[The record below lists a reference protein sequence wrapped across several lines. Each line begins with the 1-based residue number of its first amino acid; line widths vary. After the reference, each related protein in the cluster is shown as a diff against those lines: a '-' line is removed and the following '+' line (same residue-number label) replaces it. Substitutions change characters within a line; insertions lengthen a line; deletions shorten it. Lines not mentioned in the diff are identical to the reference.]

1 MLYVV
6 PTPIGN
12 LGDMTFRAVETL
24 REVHVIACEDTRTS
38 SKLMRHYGIETPTVS
53 YHEHNERS
61 RTPQLVRRMAA
72 GEKVALISDA
82 GMPGVSDPG
91 FYLVRECVREGIEV
105 TVLPGASAVIAA
117 VVGSGIPCD
126 RFVYEGFLPPKKGRQ
141 RRLESLKSE
150 QRSIVLFESPHRIKR
165 TLRDLMSTLGSERRV
180 ALAREISK
188 VHEEYIRGS
197 LEEVVKHLE
206 VQDKPKGEFVVVVE
220 GSRG

>member
-24 REVHVIACEDTRTS
+24 REVDVIACEDTRTS
-38 SKLMRHYGIETPTVS
+38 SKLLRHYGIETPTVS

-61 RTPQLVRRMAA
+61 RTPQLVQRMA
-72 GEKVALISDA
+72 GGGKVALISDA

-91 FYLVRECVREGIEV
+91 FYLVRECVREGIDV
-105 TVLPGASAVIAA
+105 IVLPGASAVVAA

-126 RFVYEGFLPPKKGRQ
+126 RFAYEGFLPAKKGRQ
-141 RRLESLKSE
+141 KRLESLKSE

-165 TLRDLMSTLGSERRV
+165 TLRDLLLAFGPERRV
-180 ALAREISK
+180 AVAREISK
-188 VHEEYIRGS
+188 VHEEYVRGS
-197 LEEVVKHLE
+197 LKEVVDHFE
-206 VQDKPKGEFVVVVE
+206 AQDKPKGEIVVVIE
-220 GSRG
+220 GLSR

>member
-12 LGDMTFRAVETL
+12 LGDMTFRAVDTL
-24 REVHVIACEDTRTS
+24 RGVDVIACEDTRTS
-38 SKLMRHYGIETPTVS
+38 SKLLHHYGIETPTVS

-61 RTPQLVRRMAA
+61 RTPQLIQRMAA
-72 GEKVALISDA
+72 GEQVALISDA

-91 FYLVRECVREGIEV
+91 FYLVRECVRQGIDV
-105 TVLPGASAVIAA
+105 IVLPGASAVVAA

-126 RFVYEGFLPPKKGRQ
+126 RFVYEGFLPAKKGRQ
-141 RRLESLKSE
+141 KRLESLKSE

-165 TLRDLMSTLGSERRV
+165 TLRDLVSAFGPERRV

-197 LEEVVKHLE
+197 LAEVAERFEAQEKT
-206 VQDKPKGEFVVVVE
+206 KGEFVVVIE
-220 GSRG
+220 GLRR